1 MSVLFWKGGG
11 IMQPF
16 YRYPNQPQHP
26 MQPFQVNPYMHNMQG
41 MPGMNPMPRQM
52 GSVDRFLGTIGSGG
66 SVTGGTNVFT
76 MLNNVQKVLKV
87 AETMGPMIKQYGP
100 AMRNLPSIMT
110 ALKDFQSG
118 SSKKA
123 DNDTEADTSEKAE
136 MNIEKNEVKEKN
148 EAKEKN
154 ESKKKEKKDKRKP
167 ESDEPIV
174 VAGPKSS
181 KASIQA
187 EAAPK
192 GKIAPNST
200 KAIPSAPRS
209 NVPKGYQ
216 LQGPKLY
223 V

>member
-1 MSVLFWKGGG
+1 
-11 IMQPF
+11 MQPF

-26 MQPFQVNPYMHNMQG
+26 MQPFQVNPYMQNMHG
-41 MPGMNPMPRQM
+41 MPGMNHMPRQM
-52 GSVDRFLGTIGSGG
+52 GSVDRFLGTIGNGG

-110 ALKDFQSG
+110 ALKDFQNG
-118 SSKKA
+118 SSKKS
-123 DNDTEADTSEKAE
+123 DSDTEADTSEKAE
-136 MNIEKNEVKEKN
+136 MTVVKNEVKEN
-148 EAKEKN
+148 A
-154 ESKKKEKKDKRKP
+154 ESKKKEKKEKRK
-167 ESDEPIV
+167 SDSEEKIV

-181 KASIQA
+181 KAPTQPN
-187 EAAPK
+187 AAPK
-192 GKIAPNST
+192 GKVASPGT
-200 KAIPSAPRS
+200 KFIPSAPKP

>member
-1 MSVLFWKGGG
+1 
-11 IMQPF
+11 MQPF

-26 MQPFQVNPYMHNMQG
+26 MQPFQVNPHMHNMHG
-41 MPGMNPMPRQM
+41 MPGMNHMPRQM

-66 SVTGGTNVFT
+66 SVAGGTSVFT

-118 SSKKA
+118 SNKKA

-136 MNIEKNEVKEKN
+136 MNVEKNEVKENTESKK
-148 EAKEKN
+148 KEN
-154 ESKKKEKKDKRKP
+154 TESKKKEKREKEK
-167 ESDEPIV
+167 SDSEEKIA

-181 KASIQA
+181 KATIQPN
-187 EAAPK
+187 EAPK
-192 GKIAPNST
+192 GKIASPGT
-200 KAIPSAPRS
+200 KSIPSAPKT
-209 NVPKGYQ
+209 NVPKGFR

>member
-16 YRYPNQPQHP
+16 YRYPTQPQHP
-26 MQPFQVNPYMHNMQG
+26 MQPFQVNPHMQNMNSMHG
-41 MPGMNPMPRQM
+41 MPRHE

-66 SVTGGTNVFT
+66 SVTGGTSIFT

-118 SSKKA
+118 GSSKKAETSTEADTSKKA
-123 DNDTEADTSEKAE
+123 DN
-136 MNIEKNEVKEKN
+136 KEKN
-148 EAKEKN
+148 AEIKEDT
-154 ESKKKEKKDKRKP
+154 ETKKKEKRKKDKEEKV
-167 ESDEPIV
+167 IV
-174 VAGPKSS
+174 SGPKSS
-181 KASIQA
+181 KSTKKPQA
-187 EAAPK
+187 QKIKKPPATTKLVPAAPK
-192 GKIAPNST
+192 TNI
-200 KAIPSAPRS
+200 
-209 NVPKGYQ
+209 PKGYH
-216 LQGPKLY
+216 LSGPKLY

>member
-1 MSVLFWKGGG
+1 
-11 IMQPF
+11 MQPF

-26 MQPFQVNPYMHNMQG
+26 MQPFQVNPYIHNMQG
-41 MPGMNPMPRQM
+41 MPGMNHMPRQI

-110 ALKDFQSG
+110 ALKEFQSG

-123 DNDTEADTSEKAE
+123 DNDAEADTSETAE
-136 MNIEKNEVKEKN
+136 MNPEKKESKEKT
-148 EAKEKN
+148 EP
-154 ESKKKEKKDKRKP
+154 KKKEKKKP
-167 ESDEPIV
+167 DSDEKV
-174 VAGPKSS
+174 VVSGPKSS
-181 KASIQA
+181 KASIQP
-187 EAAPK
+187 ETAPK
-192 GKIAPNST
+192 SKIASPAA
-200 KAIPSAPRS
+200 KAIPSPPKS

-216 LQGPKLY
+216 RQGPKLY